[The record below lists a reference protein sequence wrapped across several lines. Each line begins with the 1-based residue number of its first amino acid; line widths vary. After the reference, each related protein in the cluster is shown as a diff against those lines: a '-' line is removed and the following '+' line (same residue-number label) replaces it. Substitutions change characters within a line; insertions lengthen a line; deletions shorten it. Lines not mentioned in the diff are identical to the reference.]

1 MSIYKT
7 KCHLP
12 AELWDSLIWQNKKE
26 NPTPRFTIVLRLTSW
41 QAFGNQGM
49 ISKHRP
55 CFYTRHKWRT
65 LWPRS
70 FFVVTSWCEQLW
82 TDEVAWG
89 LSSVQVS
96 FLQIHLCFLRNNLNC
111 PLTAEESLQMCHL
124 WHPPFNEPFNIIS
137 TVLPTVRVSPT
148 FQEKSKKKLVGWS
161 CATWVSSVGFLGK
174 NQGKLILFLAF
185 V

>member
-1 MSIYKT
+1 
-7 KCHLP
+7 
-12 AELWDSLIWQNKKE
+12 
-26 NPTPRFTIVLRLTSW
+26 
-41 QAFGNQGM
+41 M

-70 FFVVTSWCEQLW
+70 FFMVTSWCEQLW

-111 PLTAEESLQMCHL
+111 PLTAEETLQMSHL
-124 WHPPFNEPFNIIS
+124 WHLPFNEPLNIIS

-148 FQEKSKKKLVGWS
+148 FQEQSKKK
-161 CATWVSSVGFLGK
+161 VSGLIMRHLSFLSRIPRQESGKIDRRLSVCIDKK
-174 NQGKLILFLAF
+174 NITHQSMYSGEHRACRSLIHH
-185 V
+185 